1 MGGLWREVGA
11 AAPFSDDVR
20 GTDAGSGGSGASGA
34 STDEVHDFEAVA
46 FVDASCGPDGAG
58 DDVSVLFDGDAI
70 AGEAEAGDEV
80 RELGSFAA
88 EIAEREGLRLAI
100 QGDGHESFRVAG
112 ERGCARVLAVSGVGG
127 VEGGAGKLKARYER
141 KIVSVEG

>member
-1 MGGLWREVGA
+1 MSSG
-11 AAPFSDDVR
+11 
-20 GTDAGSGGSGASGA
+20 GSGGSGASTDAFGA
-34 STDEVHDFEAVA
+34 STDEVDDFEAVA

-112 ERGCARVLAVSGVGG
+112 ELRCAGVWPVWGVGG
-127 VEGGAGKLKARYER
+127 VRDRAGKLKERYE
-141 KIVSVEG
+141 